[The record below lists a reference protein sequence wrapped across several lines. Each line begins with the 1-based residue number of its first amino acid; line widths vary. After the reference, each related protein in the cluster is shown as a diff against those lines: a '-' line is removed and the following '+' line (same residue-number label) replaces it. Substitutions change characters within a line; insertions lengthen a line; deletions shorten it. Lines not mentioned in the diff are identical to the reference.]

1 MKKFFKALALV
12 LALALVIGVVPAQAT
27 SAKIKAKKTLYV
39 DGAKGA
45 STDGTKTSGYK
56 GRVAIYKLAG
66 AKKADKEDHTF
77 RAKIKSGESVTVSKN
92 YVYAADLGKSVV
104 EIFKDGESLGTTVV
118 TVKKNATDDTLTI
131 TEFEDGKEVVCGVEY
146 TVTLPRK
153 GVDTDERR
161 LFVDDKAQTEV
172 EGQPRV
178 YKVKF
183 KTAGDHKVKAEAF
196 QSAELDKATATKEIT
211 VKAVMPTAE
220 SAKQVTANSFAV
232 TFTGDMTD
240 LVNKDNITND
250 MVYYLIAD
258 KPVVTGVVKDVK
270 VEKEVVT
277 ITMYSNFASD
287 RDYYFSYGN
296 TDAVKFHTAKNDI
309 KYATEMRL
317 IKADAYYVGANT
329 PVVYKFYNADGVEL
343 AIEGQSATLSYDS
356 EVAYLIGE
364 EIYFF
369 KEGTATIKA
378 VIITGYDE
386 TTNDPIKLEATLD
399 VTGVTKTATQTSKVY
414 SFGTDASKKV
424 STIRLTNNGAAD
436 AVALKVEYTLS
447 DGTKQPLD
455 STNFI
460 ATSDYYLRSV
470 DETVAMIT
478 GPNKNLVY
486 GVNEGKTYIVLCDKD
501 GKDQDVFEITV
512 LGKNKVSNATTIDLN
527 KDTLNLWAGA
537 NDSIKLT
544 IQGIDLDSAKNGAYT
559 YSIEQAT
566 NNADAVKV
574 EFTGKTAGYVSTGI
588 DGNGKFEVSY
598 VPANFTDNR
607 GAANVGGVAV
617 VRLAVNVK
625 NVDGTIVA
633 SKTVQFAVSNQNAA
647 DAWKISAS
655 KSALDASIKDWG
667 DANPADEISKITA
680 ESVKMV
686 GGYPF
691 HIANDSFCVV
701 TSTAGIPV
709 SKNAVSENYVVVS
722 YPTGTN
728 AVTTTATATQ
738 AALDVTLTA
747 FPGYST
753 QGTTGTYTF
762 TGIHVKYD
770 SANNY
775 IGTRT
780 PMGTVSVVISK
791 SDVAG
796 KADVILGTAKAF
808 KEKVANVALP
818 NAAIGNTVK
827 DIFKVTWA
835 GLATDDTTPRVVIK
849 SVNYSYDTSTDS
861 YYVSSVKAE
870 YTLSKTNGNYK
881 FQKDVAVGK
890 LFKDK

>member
-45 STDGTKTSGYK
+45 STDGKLTSGYK

-66 AKKADKEDHTF
+66 DKKSVAADHTYK
-77 RAKIKSGESVTVSKN
+77 AVIKSGDSVTKTKK

-104 EIFKDGESLGTTVV
+104 EIFKDGESLGTSVI

-161 LFVDDKAQTEV
+161 LFVDDKAQDEV

-287 RDYYFSYGN
+287 RDYYFAYGN
-296 TDAVKFHTAKNDI
+296 ADAVKFHTAKNDI

-317 IKADAYYVGANT
+317 IKADAYYVGAET

-343 AIEGQSATLSYDS
+343 DIEGQSATLSYDS

-364 EIYFF
+364 KIYFF

-378 VIITGYDE
+378 SIITGYDE
-386 TTNDPIKLEATLD
+386 TSNDPIKLEATLD

-414 SFGTDASKKV
+414 SFGADASKKI
-424 STIRLTNNGAAD
+424 STIRLTNGGAND

-447 DGTKQPLD
+447 DGSKQPLD
-455 STNFI
+455 SSTF
-460 ATSDYYLRSV
+460 TSSTYYLRSV

-478 GPNKNLVY
+478 GANKNLVY

-527 KDTLNLWAGA
+527 KDTLNLYAGA

-544 IQGIDLDSAKNGAYT
+544 IQGIDLDSAKSGAYT

-574 EFTGKTAGYVSTGI
+574 EFTGKTAGYVNTNIGA
-588 DGNGKFEVSY
+588 DGKFEATY
-598 VPANFTDNR
+598 VPADFTDNR
-607 GAANVGGVAV
+607 GASNAGNVAV

-625 NVDGTIVA
+625 NGDGTVVA
-633 SKTVQFAVSNQNAA
+633 SKTVSFAVSNQSAA

-667 DANPADEISKITA
+667 DSNPANEVATISA
-680 ESVKMV
+680 EAVKMA

-691 HIANDSFCVV
+691 HIANDNFFVV

-709 SKNAVSENYVVVS
+709 SRNAVSENYVVVN

-728 AVTTTATATQ
+728 AVTTTATATN
-738 AALDVTLTA
+738 AAASVTLTA
-747 FPGYST
+747 FPGAST

-762 TGIHVKYD
+762 TGIHVAYD
-770 SANNY
+770 SNNNY
-775 IGTRT
+775 VGTRT

-791 SDVAG
+791 SDVTG

-808 KEKVANVALP
+808 KEKVANVAAP

-835 GLATDDTTPRVVIK
+835 GLATDDTTPRVTIK

-861 YYVSSVKAE
+861 YYVASVKAE
-870 YTLSKTNGNYK
+870 YTLSSANATYK
-881 FQKDVAVGK
+881 FEKDVTVNK